1 MKKFVACT
9 LAGMLCFAFV
19 ACGGKSS
26 SPNDGLLPD
35 EVANKDA
42 LDFYECNDDVVGE
55 RVYVADIE
63 LFYECDGER
72 WFKSYDQTRSSS
84 STATSESKETD
95 KENSSSSR
103 ERRNSSSSKTTSE
116 DICASEMDFD
126 ESDEWI
132 DGKTVFPAG
141 TFDCST
147 YDCLSTDPLNPD
159 ITYGEMLDER
169 DNQVYKVL
177 RIGRHVWFAQNLN
190 FKTDSSSESEEY
202 LGRNYNWCD
211 VMDLPSNKCGYKI
224 YSNISDVNH
233 QGICPDGWHV
243 PNKKE
248 TIGLFCVLGASS
260 LNYKISSKVS
270 TDFTSDS
277 TNMSGFSVV
286 YDAGWVHFVTST
298 EYDEQYPW
306 SWIWCLGWGDYA
318 DVFPEPEDRVVAGL
332 KNLWMVRCVRNE
344 ENNEVADLLPT
355 CDADHEGLVTPKDTM
370 HFICR
375 DGLWWRATDNE
386 RNTYGETCTSSE
398 FGKVIKGHYHEDK
411 SYGCSK
417 NGWLDMTFWSWDL
430 PKEIWLNPD
439 KEYGSFVDNRD
450 GKVYKTIKIEGKTW
464 MAENLNYADSVST
477 PSLRGNTRC
486 YDDID
491 EHCDVG
497 GRLYTWAAAIDSVA
511 LAADANNPLNA
522 CDGDTT
528 CLRSA
533 LVRGICPEGWHLPN
547 YRVWDDFT
555 WYAYILRTRYGWS
568 GGPRMCTINVDLSKI
583 DGIGFSALPVGY
595 YSTYIEDFKNDGA
608 YFWSS
613 TESDS
618 LYAYSYNVTTCEGYD
633 AFWNHYKDDALSI
646 RCIKDED
653 AD

>member
-9 LAGMLCFAFV
+9 LAGILCFAFV
-19 ACGGKSS
+19 ACSGKSS
-26 SPNDGLLPD
+26 SPNEGVLPD
-35 EVANKDA
+35 EVANKDV
-42 LDFYECNDDVVGE
+42 LDFYECNDDVIGE

-72 WFKSYDQTRSSS
+72 WFKSYNQTRSSS
-84 STATSESKETD
+84 GRD
-95 KENSSSSR
+95 ENDSSLSDDGNAEYSSGI
-103 ERRNSSSSKTTSE
+103 EEDEVSSSSKDSNKEKIVYPDTY
-116 DICASEMDFD
+116 
-126 ESDEWI
+126 EWI
-132 DGKTVFPAG
+132 DGKVIFPSG
-141 TFDCST
+141 TFDCEE
-147 YDCLSTDPLNPD
+147 YDCVPSDYLPADK
-159 ITYGEMLDER
+159 IYGEFLDDR
-169 DNQVYKVL
+169 DNQVYKVAK
-177 RIGRHVWFAQNLN
+177 IGRQVWFAQNLRV
-190 FKTDSSSESEEY
+190 KVEGCYGSGLKGCQYSWCILVGIPDSLCS
-202 LGRNYNWCD
+202 
-211 VMDLPSNKCGYKI
+211 MDFLANV
-224 YSNISDVNH
+224 SDINR
-233 QGICPDGWHV
+233 QGLCPEGWHV
-243 PNKKE
+243 PNKTEFQDLTTALDTANMSKFALVGPWWVKLATATEYSNDFVWYFYWNLDWEGLPSEKSFDKMLKDKIE
-248 TIGLFCVLGASS
+248 TRCVLNSE
-260 LNYKISSKVS
+260 YSSK
-270 TDFTSDS
+270 TGNTS
-277 TNMSGFSVV
+277 
-286 YDAGWVHFVTST
+286 
-298 EYDEQYPW
+298 E
-306 SWIWCLGWGDYA
+306 
-318 DVFPEPEDRVVAGL
+318 
-332 KNLWMVRCVRNE
+332 
-344 ENNEVADLLPT
+344 LLPK
-355 CDADHEGLVTPKDTM
+355 CGEDNEGVMMPKDTM
-370 HFICR
+370 DYVCR

-398 FGKVIKGHYHEDK
+398 IGKVIDGHYHEDRK
-411 SYGCSK
+411 FGCSK
-417 NGWLDMTFWSWDL
+417 NGWVDMTHWSWDL

-555 WYAYILRTRYGWS
+555 WYAYILRTRYGW
-568 GGPRMCTINVDLSKI
+568 GGKPRMCAINVNLSRI

-595 YSTYIEDFKNDGA
+595 YKLDTQRYENGGVGA

-618 LYAYSYNVTTCEGYD
+618 LYAYSYNVTTCEGYN
-633 AFWNHYKDDALSI
+633 AFWEHYKEGALSI
-646 RCIKDED
+646 RCIKDEETD
-653 AD
+653 